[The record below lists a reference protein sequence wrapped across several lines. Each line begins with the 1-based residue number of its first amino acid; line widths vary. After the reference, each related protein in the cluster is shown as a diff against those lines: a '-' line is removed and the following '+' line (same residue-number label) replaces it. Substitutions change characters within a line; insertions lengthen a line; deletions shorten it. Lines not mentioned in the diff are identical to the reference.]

1 MNHQA
6 VNPSQ
11 SATPDSANPLLNRT
25 ICWIGGSRQQQPLD
39 ATQAKKWACVRQ
51 LGIRPVVIGFS
62 TDARFRHFTQ
72 EAEFILLPALPS
84 SILRYMTIFFLG
96 TLILLWLTL
105 RRRAGVIVTQSP
117 FDGAMG
123 AFVKQMARLVGQR
136 AALVI
141 ESHGDFEVA
150 VFTQRQIAFASLY
163 KRVMLALAHYGLRHA
178 DTLRAVSSSTEA
190 QLRQIA
196 PHTPI
201 HQFIGWTDMGTFS
214 AVERALPPS
223 QSHDLICPAVL
234 IPRKSQ
240 HTLIEAFA
248 ALALEQPLAHLWL
261 VGKAENADYANR
273 LHTQVEK
280 LGLSERVHFTGAI
293 SQSVLAERLGQCRAL
308 LLVSLSEG
316 LPRVV
321 IEAMLSGTP
330 VIATAVSGTPDVIE
344 DGVTGWLVPPEDVPA
359 LVKALRHLYVESAI
373 DAIAQHAQVFAR
385 QRFSAETYAEGY
397 RVVLTAALESVRR

>member
-1 MNHQA
+1 MHTTQSMTND
-6 VNPSQ
+6 PS
-11 SATPDSANPLLNRT
+11 NPLVNRT

-84 SILRYMTIFFLG
+84 SILRYATIFFLG

-123 AFVKQMARLVGQR
+123 AFVKQAARLAGHR

-163 KRVMLALAHYGLRHA
+163 KRVMLAFAHYGLRHA

-190 QLRQIA
+190 QLRQLA
-196 PHTPI
+196 PHIPI

-248 ALALEQPLAHLWL
+248 ALAPEQPQVHLWL

-273 LHTQVEK
+273 LHAQVEK

-293 SQSVLAERLGQCRAL
+293 SQSALAERLGQCRAL

-359 LVKALRHLYVESAI
+359 LVKALRHLYAESAI

-397 RVVLTAALESVRR
+397 RVVLTAAVAAVQR